1 VSDIIQLRPAHVDC
15 ATAVMLKILDGKCK
29 MSPVEKVIMEQ
40 LYDDVKTQ
48 TSDKLRQKDHDFIA
62 QARKRRDE
70 EGLDDDVRN
79 QIYEQR
85 LYAETMISRPVMKD
99 FKRML
104 RQCGVLPKKEEPAD
118 V

>member
-1 VSDIIQLRPAHVDC
+1 MSDTIQLRPAHVDC

-29 MSPVEKVIMEQ
+29 MSSVEKVIMEQ

-48 TSDKLRQKDHDFIA
+48 TSDKLGQKDHDFIA
-62 QARKRRDE
+62 LARKRRDE

-99 FKRML
+99 FKGML
-104 RQCGVLPKKEEPAD
+104 RQCGVLSKKEEPAD